1 MFTNLASKLT
11 GVFYILK
18 TGLFKRLNTTFDIWF
33 YSPTG
38 LQPAIPLDCVP
49 QWLTLVPKLKGLL
62 HKETCCFK
70 SPWLYGG
77 WFKAWQ
83 SLIEKRKLLLQEWRE
98 NGVPQS
104 PPNQVAWIEN
114 LNAAAALL
122 QVSPL
127 PFFAYI
133 TGRKTIS
140 DTDISIKTTCV
151 YVICCAQNN
160 KVYVG
165 ETGGQTGPR
174 APIQRFFEHARRSLL
189 VGKGIQQGKIQNN
202 TWRQQLY
209 KDMYKQG
216 LENWVMIPVQ
226 VTTPVH
232 RHRDEVKWMNYFTK
246 VYNVQRFWRPWRC
259 PFKDECFQSFTGVT
273 GNVLEKAEKY
283 ISSLRQPLPLV
294 EKLFFLITTRK
305 MVPKYVWDKLFL
317 IVSDRFKRTY
327 RWPLP
332 KSIAIPYP
340 SGSPLLH
347 ELKKTVSHILLIKNR
362 AFLGENGWNLL

>member
-1 MFTNLASKLT
+1 MFPALPAQKVLSLFNQSRTTLLQSNFHLWSISKSVVELMKQSFKLKMVAGLPVCHCFPGFLPSFSPIPSEQSWLPEARAMPSMLLWSEDLRRLKNELCQWLLQVPFALVLCQSGRLGELCDVLFSKPSLHLFTSLASKLT

-122 QVSPL
+122 QLSPL

-151 YVICCAQNN
+151 YLICCAQN
-160 KVYVG
+160 KKSMWVKL
-165 ETGGQTGPR
+165 GGKQAPGPQYR
-174 APIQRFFEHARRSLL
+174 GFLNMP
-189 VGKGIQQGKIQNN
+189 GD
-202 TWRQQLY
+202 LY
-209 KDMYKQG
+209 
-216 LENWVMIPVQ
+216 W
-226 VTTPVH
+226 
-232 RHRDEVKWMNYFTK
+232 
-246 VYNVQRFWRPWRC
+246 
-259 PFKDECFQSFTGVT
+259 
-273 GNVLEKAEKY
+273 
-283 ISSLRQPLPLV
+283 
-294 EKLFFLITTRK
+294 
-305 MVPKYVWDKLFL
+305 
-317 IVSDRFKRTY
+317 
-327 RWPLP
+327 
-332 KSIAIPYP
+332 
-340 SGSPLLH
+340 
-347 ELKKTVSHILLIKNR
+347 
-362 AFLGENGWNLL
+362 